1 MDQYYRIINGGAGIE
16 AAPAML
22 YPHLR
27 RPTAGEYA
35 AHAYY
40 RKAPSEPTPPEG
52 QQVAGVRYEH
62 GDDGLVHT
70 LYTYEPIPPAP
81 PRRWSRLSL
90 IRAIKS
96 AGLWDRVQAM
106 LGDYLV
112 ELLACD
118 YIAEDDSTF
127 AAILANMR
135 AEFGSAT
142 VDALLDALPLEVA

>member
-1 MDQYYRIINGGAGIE
+1 MDYYRIINGGSGIE

-22 YPHLR
+22 YPNLR

-40 RKAPSEPTPPEG
+40 RLAHDEPTPPAG
-52 QQVAGVRYEH
+52 QQVAGLRYTH
-62 GDDGLVHT
+62 GDDGLIHT
-70 LYTYEPIPPAP
+70 VYTYEPIPPAH

-90 IRAIKS
+90 IRALKS
-96 AGLWDRVQAM
+96 AGLWDRVQSI
-106 LGDYLV
+106 LGDFLV

-135 AEFGSAT
+135 AEFGSDT
-142 VDALLDALPLEVA
+142 VDALLDSLPVEVA

>member
-1 MDQYYRIINGGAGIE
+1 MDYYRIIDGGANIE

-22 YPHLR
+22 YHNLR

-35 AHAYY
+35 ARGYY
-40 RKAPSEPTPPEG
+40 RLAHDEPTPPEG
-52 QQVAGVRYEH
+52 HQVACLRYTH
-62 GDDGLVHT
+62 GDDGLIHT
-70 LYTYEPIPPAP
+70 VYTYEPIPPAP

-90 IRAIKS
+90 IRALKS

-106 LGDYLV
+106 LGDNMV
-112 ELLACD
+112 EFLACD

-127 AAILANMR
+127 AAMLATMR